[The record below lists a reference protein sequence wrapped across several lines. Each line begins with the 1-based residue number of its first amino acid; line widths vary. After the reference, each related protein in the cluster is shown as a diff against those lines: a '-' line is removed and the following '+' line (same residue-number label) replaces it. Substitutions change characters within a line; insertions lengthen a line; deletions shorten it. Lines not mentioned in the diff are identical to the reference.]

1 MAIRNIRIEGDPLL
15 RKRSREV
22 EEINDRILEQIED
35 LKDTMIDANGLG
47 IAAPQ
52 VGILRRIFVI
62 DMREGEGPVVYINPE
77 IVEFS
82 EEESID
88 VEGCLSVPDR
98 SGYVKRP
105 SKVTLSYT
113 DINGKRQEIVAEDYF
128 AKAIQHELDHL
139 DGILYI
145 DKLEDLTE
153 EEIQKL
159 EDERLKKLEEESEEG
174 LEE

>member
-82 EEESID
+82 EKESID
-88 VEGCLSVPDR
+88 MEGCLSVPDR